1 MAGLEEVVGKKS
13 LCQRCAWA
21 GLSSVLFPI
30 RVNGRLGMVSTW
42 RRSWEGRGE
51 PFVERSR
58 SAWSWALVVAIT

>member
-1 MAGLEEVVGKKS
+1 MEPVGDGL
-13 LCQRCAWA
+13 L
-21 GLSSVLFPI
+21 
-30 RVNGRLGMVSTW
+30 TW